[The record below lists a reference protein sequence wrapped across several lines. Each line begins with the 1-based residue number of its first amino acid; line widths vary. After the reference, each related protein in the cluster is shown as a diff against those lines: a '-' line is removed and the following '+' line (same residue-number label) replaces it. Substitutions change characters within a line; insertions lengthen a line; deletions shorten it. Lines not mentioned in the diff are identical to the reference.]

1 MKEENESESMYQA
14 RFPFYFMMFLCAWTT
29 FYELEEEENTVE
41 GKIMKMRDPKVEV
54 WRKIYV

>member
-1 MKEENESESMYQA
+1 MYEA

-29 FYELEEEENTVE
+29 FYELEEGEENTVK

-54 WRKIYV
+54 WHKI